1 MAVVDCV
8 QFSAV
13 LADSGETQGRN
24 MLTALAS
31 ADLDFVVCVC
41 VSSEADRMSKEMGGV
56 LDGCTTI
63 IIP

>member
-1 MAVVDCV
+1 MATVDCV

-13 LADSGETQGRN
+13 LTDSGETQGRN
-24 MLTALAS
+24 LLTTLAS
-31 ADLDFVVCVC
+31 SDLDFVVCV
-41 VSSEADRMSKEMGGV
+41 SNEADRMSKEMGGV